1 MIVLDIYLMSGSGLL
16 PSLPPSAA
24 CDWSAPCLCRS
35 CMQLAS
41 LSRCF
46 HHTHY
51 FQSSQFR
58 WQSRKAV
65 MKCEGHISEEEVG
78 VPLQVE
84 DRNISSTH
92 SPVHLY
98 KHY

>member
-1 MIVLDIYLMSGSGLL
+1 MIVLDIHLMRGSGLL

-24 CDWSAPCLCRS
+24 CDWSAACLCGT

-41 LSRCF
+41 RCF
-46 HHTHY
+46 HHAHY
-51 FQSSQFR
+51 FQSSQFG

-65 MKCEGHISEEEVG
+65 MKCERHISEEEVSVLLPG
-78 VPLQVE
+78 E
-84 DRNISSTH
+84 DQNISSTH